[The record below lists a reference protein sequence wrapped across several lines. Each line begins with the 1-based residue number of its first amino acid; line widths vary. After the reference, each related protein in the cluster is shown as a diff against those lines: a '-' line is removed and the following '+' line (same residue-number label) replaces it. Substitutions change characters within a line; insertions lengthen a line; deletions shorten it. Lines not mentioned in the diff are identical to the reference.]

1 MKHSPLILS
10 FSLFASFSLLP
21 ISAASSASDIQVNRA
36 KTASKKVK
44 AVKAT
49 AVNPP
54 ANVRQAATAL
64 TPEPLKLASSEL
76 PQSFPVAAGNVTNNP
91 YFANQPAAILPLSAR
106 PAPSIAATTV
116 VPATTVVVAAAAPSA
131 AAPVTAPETVVA
143 APVPVTPVIAAPA
156 SPLPADP
163 SPVALPSLEPPNYA
177 AAVYAAPT
185 PVAVNPFKAP
195 VAAYPTWNGT
205 PAGYKNPYLSYQ
217 AQPVQVQVQVQDVFK
232 SFSDYGSGFKFSW
245 PSLPQFPNLA
255 AAAVAP
261 PATSMAAP
269 QVQAPVAAQLPKQI
283 QMPVQIPV
291 QVNRQQ
297 AASQSSNPVNSIFAS
312 LKMMI
317 PLTGD
322 SNILPTIKKVYPT
335 GEKPLVVLNF
345 KCPTEVIGI
354 TPPPMKLLHEAVN
367 FGFDGLNKTNLLS
380 FNLQQVCS

>member
-1 MKHSPLILS
+1 MKHSPLFLS
-10 FSLFASFSLLP
+10 LSLVASFSLLP

-36 KTASKKVK
+36 KTASHK
-44 AVKAT
+44 AKTVKAT
-49 AVNPP
+49 SLKPR
-54 ANVRQAATAL
+54 ANVSKAMTAL
-64 TPEPLKLASSEL
+64 KPEPMKLASSDL
-76 PQSFPVAAGNVTNNP
+76 PLSFPVGAGGVTTNP

-106 PAPSIAATTV
+106 PAPSTAAAAAVVATTIA
-116 VPATTVVVAAAAPSA
+116 VPAPVAVAPVAVPESIAAAAP
-131 AAPVTAPETVVA
+131 PLVA
-143 APVPVTPVIAAPA
+143 ASIPAAPA
-156 SPLPADP
+156 PT
-163 SPVALPSLEPPNYA
+163 ALPSLEPPNYA

-185 PVAVNPFKAP
+185 PVAVNPFKVP

-217 AQPVQVQVQVQDVFK
+217 AQPIKVQDAIK
-232 SFSDYGSGFKFSW
+232 LFSDFGNGFKFSW
-245 PSLPQFPNLA
+245 PSLPQFPNPA
-255 AAAVAP
+255 TAAVAAP
-261 PATSMAAP
+261 AAYAPATYAPAAY
-269 QVQAPVAAQLPKQI
+269 APAAQV
-283 QMPVQIPV
+283 PVPA
-291 QVNRQQ
+291 QVPTQVKTQQ
-297 AASQSSNPVNSIFAS
+297 AMPQATNPVNSIFAS

-367 FGFDGLNKTNLLS
+367 LGFDGLNKTNLLS

>member
-10 FSLFASFSLLP
+10 LSLFASFSLLP

-49 AVNPP
+49 SVKPS

-64 TPEPLKLASSEL
+64 NLESQKPEPLKLASSEL

-106 PAPSIAATTV
+106 PAQSIAATTV
-116 VPATTVVVAAAAPSA
+116 APAATGVVAAAAPSA
-131 AAPVTAPETVVA
+131 VVPVTAPESVVAA

-156 SPLPADP
+156 PAAP

-177 AAVYAAPT
+177 AAVNAAPT

-217 AQPVQVQVQVQDVFK
+217 AQPVKVQDAIK
-232 SFSDYGSGFKFSW
+232 SFSDFGSGFKFSW

-269 QVQAPVAAQLPKQI
+269 QVQAPVVTQLPKQI

-297 AASQSSNPVNSIFAS
+297 ATSPSSNPVNSIFAS